1 LKHFILLSFLGIIV
15 TLNSFAQKKINYL
28 KTSSGLEYALV
39 KKGKG
44 EKVKKGCRIYV
55 NYTTRIK
62 PDTVFDSNSNS
73 NPYAFI
79 QGQEEVLKGWEEGVS
94 LLREGDSA
102 HFKIPPTLAYG
113 EKKLG
118 TIPANTT
125 LLLEVKIVKVE
136 QAFYDLSGKDTV
148 VFPSGLKKV
157 LISKGTGELAIPFNN
172 VTMQFTGYVLNK
184 KGYKLVFQSSL
195 TNSNLAVFQ
204 LGAGRMVKGLDEGIA
219 KMRVGERASFIV
231 PPSLGF
237 GDKTSGIVPGN
248 STLFFDIELLGSD
261 DIIWHTMNKDT
272 LFGKD
277 GLKIL
282 PVEIKKGSLI
292 TTEDIVTFD
301 YTGYFYDSLKRPIIF
316 DNTIERKDP
325 VSMRPGAKSNLPFFK
340 ESLTHLKTGE
350 KAILFV
356 PPAMAFGNRKNG
368 IVPLNTSIVLQ
379 VNILDT
385 KYYPFFNVSGLDT
398 VSFAS
403 GLKSIFVRQGTGD
416 SVVTGNLVSV
426 AYTGFVIDSLG
437 KYRIFDASRENGK
450 LLEFVV
456 GKGKVIKGLD
466 EAVKGMRVG
475 ESRRLI
481 IPFNLGYGEKG
492 VPDVGIPAKST
503 LYFDIELVEIKDPAS
518 QKNEN
523 RTQIK

>member
-1 LKHFILLSFLGIIV
+1 MGIIV
-15 TLNSFAQKKINYL
+15 TLNSFAQKKVNYL

-39 KKGKG
+39 KKGSGK
-44 EKVKKGCRIYV
+44 KVKNGCRIYV

-73 NPYAFI
+73 KPYAFI
-79 QGQEEVLKGWEEGVS
+79 QGQEEVLKGWEEGIS

-136 QAFYDLSGKDTV
+136 QAFYNLSGKDTIT
-148 VFPSGLKKV
+148 FPSGLKKI
-157 LISKGTGELAIPFNN
+157 LISKGTSEHVKPFNN

-184 KGYKLVFQSSL
+184 NGYKRVFQSSL

-219 KMRVGERASFIV
+219 TMQIGEQSTFIV
-231 PPSLGF
+231 PPYLGF
-237 GDKTSGIVPGN
+237 GDKISGLVPGN
-248 STLFFDIELLGSD
+248 STLFFDIAVLGSD
-261 DIIWHTMNKDT
+261 DVVWHTMNKDT
-272 LFGKD
+272 LFGKE

-282 PVEIKKGSLI
+282 PVETKKGSLI

-301 YTGYFYDSLKRPIIF
+301 YTGYFYDSLKHPIIF

-356 PPAMAFGNRKNG
+356 PPSMAFGNRKNG
-368 IVPLNTSIVLQ
+368 MIPSNTPLVLQ
-379 VNILDT
+379 VNILET
-385 KYYPFFNVSGLDT
+385 KHYPFFSVTGLDT
-398 VSFAS
+398 VSFSS
-403 GLKSIFVRQGTGD
+403 GLKIIFVRQGAGD
-416 SVVTGNLVSV
+416 SAVTGNVVSI
-426 AYTGFVIDSLG
+426 AYTGFIIDSLG

-450 LLEFVV
+450 YLDFAV
-456 GKGKVIKGLD
+456 GKEKVIKGLD

-492 VPDVGIPAKST
+492 VPDAGIPAKSS
-503 LYFDIELVEIKDPAS
+503 LYFDVELVEIKDPEN